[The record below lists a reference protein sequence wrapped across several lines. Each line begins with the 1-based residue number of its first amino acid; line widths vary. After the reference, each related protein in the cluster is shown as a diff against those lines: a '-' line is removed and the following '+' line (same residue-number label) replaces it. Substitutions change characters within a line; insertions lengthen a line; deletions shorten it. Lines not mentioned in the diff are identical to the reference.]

1 MSAFLEVRSTLL
13 STLSPSCTALLHSH
27 RNSACPLRR
36 VLPFRLL
43 TRAING
49 RAIGSP
55 QNRKIGSTK
64 ADFVIHGY
72 PRRVFPPV
80 DSFFAYLAVT
90 LIHPALVE
98 NPWFVDHRGNSWRM
112 RRWTTRVRM
121 AMCTKR
127 SSVHRN
133 QRRCQQPPQCFSN
146 NRITMQVVITHRVIR
161 LIH

>member
-1 MSAFLEVRSTLL
+1 MSAFLEVRSTRLQHAQPFL
-13 STLSPSCTALLHSH
+13 HRASSFPS
-27 RNSACPLRR
+27 
-36 VLPFRLL
+36 PFRLSSSPRL
-43 TRAING
+43 TASSPGSSDKR

-55 QNRKIGSTK
+55 QGRKIGSAK

-127 SSVHRN
+127 SSVHRK

-146 NRITMQVVITHRVIR
+146 NRITMQVVIIHRVIR